1 MKGVRRTHIFHTLF
15 SQNESGGWAGIYWS
29 TPTAASPLL
38 PRLIPHF
45 ILLEVQSEVSST
57 ARVAAEVFWPPNL
70 RSSIS
75 RPNHDFE
82 DISPEQA
89 DQHFRALVLNHT
101 YSQNDHTNR

>member
-45 ILLEVQSEVSST
+45 VLLEVQSEVLST
-57 ARVAAEVFWPPNL
+57 TRVAAEVFWPPNL